1 MRLSMILR
9 IINVKNKKVNFKRN
23 RFNFYYIPNFEICT
37 GKGFNLSIRK
47 ASFESN

>member
-1 MRLSMILR
+1 MILR

-23 RFNFYYIPNFEICT
+23 RLNFYYFPYFEICA
-37 GKGFNLSIRK
+37 GKAFNLSIRK